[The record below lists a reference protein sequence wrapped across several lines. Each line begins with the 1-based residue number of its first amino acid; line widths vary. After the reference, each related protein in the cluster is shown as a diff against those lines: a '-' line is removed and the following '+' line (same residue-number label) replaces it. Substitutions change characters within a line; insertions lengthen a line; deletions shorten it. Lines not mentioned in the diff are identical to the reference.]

1 MDAFQVALLTLVA
14 LAVGM
19 LVPVLL
25 QLWFTLRKVQVTLG
39 DVHTRIDPVLTEV
52 KSVVAQVRSATQV
65 TSAIAVAVT
74 AGVQAWR
81 ESRQHPTSDA
91 S

>member
-14 LAVGM
+14 LTVGM
-19 LVPVLL
+19 LVPVML
-25 QLWFTLRKVQVTLG
+25 QLWLTLRKVQAALG
-39 DVHTRIDPVLTEV
+39 DAHTRIDPVLAEV
-52 KSVVAQVRSATQV
+52 KAVVAQVRNATQI

-81 ESRQHPTSDA
+81 ETKQHPA
-91 S
+91 PEAP